1 MITISYKDIKDVLS
15 ILQVEL
21 EDIINSTRIISDTLK

>member
-1 MITISYKDIKDVLS
+1 MITISYKDIKDDLS

>member
-1 MITISYKDIKDVLS
+1 MIIISYKDIKDVLS